1 MKTVIMAGG
10 KGTRIAEVAADIPKP
25 MIPICSKPILE
36 YQIEVLKRQD
46 YTDII
51 IGLGHL
57 GHVIKDYFSD
67 GSSFG
72 VHIEYITEEEPLGT
86 AGALFLMKEMLP
98 DEDFLLLNGD
108 IIFDID
114 LERFYRYHKEH
125 HAVATLLT
133 HPNSHPYDSG
143 IIVVDENGQVEQW
156 LHKEDER
163 HWYQNRVNA
172 GLHFLNKEIL
182 NEFAT
187 LQKRDLDRDILKPLI
202 AGGRLFAYDSPEY
215 VKDMGTP
222 DRLIAVEED
231 VRQGMVKAKNLSEM
245 QKAIFLDR
253 DGTLNVNVG
262 LLTDIEQ
269 LELIP
274 GTAEAVRKINQ
285 SGYLAIL
292 ITNQP
297 VIAKGMV
304 SLPELKQMHDKL
316 ETLLGNEG
324 AYLDAIYYCPHHPDR
339 GFEGERIEY
348 KIECDCRK
356 PKPGMIL
363 KAAEKYNISLK
374 ESYMIGD
381 TERDILSG
389 KAAGCTTVYVGTD
402 VSEAADADKV
412 YPDVLCAVQ
421 DILEPHAK

>member
-1 MKTVIMAGG
+1 
-10 KGTRIAEVAADIPKP
+10 
-25 MIPICSKPILE
+25 IPICSKPILE

-389 KAAGCTTVYVGTD
+389 KAAGCMTVYVGTD